1 MFSPLCFL
9 QRLLLTPPYPGSPFV
24 PSNALWVTNSSRPG
38 LPPPSSVL
46 QHSVSQ
52 QSAVG
57 AVIFHCFTCLIAWR
71 NKGGC
76 ARERKGLRK
85 GSLRGAA
92 AGLAHLWHCLAAFP
106 ANLCKSSFAVFPL
119 LPLPA
124 IVSSKAGASLCV
136 LFRMNHSVCR
146 KTSQSLICLPCRAA
160 SLAISPSW
168 TPFPPVCGSS
178 CCSPIWPS
186 AASSSWWLGNVAAVA
201 FPFLA
206 VPSSVV
212 LPAPW

>member
-9 QRLLLTPPYPGSPFV
+9 QRFPPTPPHTGSPFV
-24 PSNALWVTNSSRPG
+24 PSNPPWATNSSRSG
-38 LPPPSSVL
+38 LLPPRSVL

-57 AVIFHCFTCLIAWR
+57 ALIFHRFTYLIAWR

-85 GSLRGAA
+85 GFLQGWLTCGTASL
-92 AGLAHLWHCLAAFP
+92 LSFP
-106 ANLCKSSFAVFPL
+106 ASLLQIPVCCISL

-146 KTSQSLICLPCRAA
+146 KTGQTLICLPCRVA
-160 SLAISPSW
+160 SLATSPSW
-168 TPFPPVCGSS
+168 TPFPPACGSS
-178 CCSPIWPS
+178 CCSPTWPS
-186 AASSSWWLGNVAAVA
+186 AASSSWWLGNVTAVA

-206 VPSSVV
+206 VPSSVT

>member
-1 MFSPLCFL
+1 MCSPHFASCRGSYSPPLPWKPLCAQQCSVGDRQL
-9 QRLLLTPPYPGSPFV
+9 QTWAPPSQLGPAAQCVPAKCCGCCNFPLLHLSDCLEEQRRLCQGEERSQERIPVGSCCRAGSPV
-24 PSNALWVTNSSRPG
+24 ALPRCFPCK
-38 LPPPSSVL
+38 PL
-46 QHSVSQ
+46 Q
-52 QSAVG
+52 
-57 AVIFHCFTCLIAWR
+57 ILI
-71 NKGGC
+71 C
-76 ARERKGLRK
+76 CI
-85 GSLRGAA
+85 S
-92 AGLAHLWHCLAAFP
+92 
-106 ANLCKSSFAVFPL
+106 L

-124 IVSSKAGASLCV
+124 IVSSEAGASLCV

-146 KTSQSLICLPCRAA
+146 KTSQTLICLPCRAA